1 LTKNLGKGRG
11 RRDAVRRTRRA
22 ELLRSLPGV
31 HQSILSSRSRR
42 GVADTPGGGVN
53 LSFSCHHVLDRLL
66 LERYGGKVGRG
77 LALRPSRRRE
87 HLSARNLYLPR
98 SPGSRAHRSLAK
110 LPKCQPRPKM
120 LRKVRVGAP
129 MREGNPHARRGG
141 PESEQT
147 GKPRSG
153 EHRSFWGWKYGFRN
167 NPMQAAKTGLFY
179 SDRYPRFKD
188 RL

>member
-1 LTKNLGKGRG
+1 MIRKAK
-11 RRDAVRRTRRA
+11 VY
-22 ELLRSLPGV
+22 
-31 HQSILSSRSRR
+31 
-42 GVADTPGGGVN
+42 
-53 LSFSCHHVLDRLL
+53 VLDRLL

-77 LALRPSRRRE
+77 LALKLCRRRE

-110 LPKCQPRPKM
+110 LPKCQPRQKM
-120 LRKVRVGAP
+120 LRKVKVGTP

-147 GKPRSG
+147 DKPRSG
-153 EHRSFWGWKYGFRN
+153 EHRSFGVGNMAFGN

-188 RL
+188 CL